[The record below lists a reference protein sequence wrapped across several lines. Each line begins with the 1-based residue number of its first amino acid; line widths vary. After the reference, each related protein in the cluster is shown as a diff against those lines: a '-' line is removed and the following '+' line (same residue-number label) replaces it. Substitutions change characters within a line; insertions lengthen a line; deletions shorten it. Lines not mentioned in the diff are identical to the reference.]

1 MGSRFS
7 KGKKNKEEPAIITLI
22 ERKTRYAITMK
33 INDYSSQTVLKAFQ
47 TFLETHSRCF
57 KTITFDNGAEFSKI
71 SELETED
78 LAIYFCHAYASWERG
93 SNENFNK
100 LLREFIP
107 KGMSLHQFSSEYVI
121 EAADKINK
129 RIREVLDLKPAL
141 ECYIQETSLMT
152 MT

>member
-1 MGSRFS
+1 
-7 KGKKNKEEPAIITLI
+7 
-22 ERKTRYAITMK
+22 MK

-47 TFLETHSRCF
+47 TFLETHSPCF

-141 ECYIQETSLMT
+141 ECYIQEISLMNVT
-152 MT
+152 